1 MKASGIGGQAVI
13 EGIMMRNKEKYA
25 IAVRKPDKDIEVLVK
40 EGKMLTEKHKWLN
53 FPIIRGIFNFVD
65 SLVMGVSTISYSASF
80 YDDPEEQEDT
90 KADKI
95 GKSIFKDK
103 FESVLMAATV
113 VVSILLAIGL
123 FMLLPYYISRLLSSF
138 IASKFLLNFI
148 EGILRVIIFLIYIV
162 AISYSKDIKRTFMY
176 HGAEHKCINCIE
188 HGARLTVENVRHS
201 SRFHKRCGTSFLFLV
216 MFISVIFFIF
226 IRVDNTALQLVIRLL
241 LVPVVA
247 GVSYEIIR
255 WAGKNDNKAVN
266 VISKPGIWLQRLTT
280 KEPDDDMI
288 EVAIKAVEA
297 VFDVDAFL
305 KEYYADSDDPQADM
319 EAAEAEMALTTSFNI
334 DEENKSRVIRF
345 EKPEKEDEDE
355 EDAMFFNQE
364 NFNQRF
370 EDSDESESTI
380 HDNYYEDDDSDDENE
395 EAEYSEID
403 TDVLDEGDDEY
414 YEAPDESGKPDEY
427 GASDESE
434 ESDKYG
440 ESDEYG
446 ESNEYGNSDDDKS
459 DGQAGTYGE
468 ATDEATDEATAEDRV
483 EATAEDRAD
492 DTEQDTEQGNE
503 NDADDGFEFLDDDS
517 DILDDDIYAEDVPV
531 FKQRRTE

>member
-80 YDDPEEQEDT
+80 YDDTEEQEDT

-113 VVSILLAIGL
+113 LLSVLLAIGL

-138 IASKFLLNFI
+138 VASKFLLNFI
-148 EGILRVIIFLIYIV
+148 EGILRVLIFLLYV
-162 AISYSKDIKRTFMY
+162 VLISYSKDIKRTFMY

-226 IRVDNTALQLVIRLL
+226 IRVDNTVLQLVIRILL
-241 LVPVVA
+241 IPVVA

-255 WAGKNDNKAVN
+255 WAGKNDNGVVN
-266 VISKPGIWLQRLTT
+266 AISKPGIWLQRLTT

-305 KEYYADSDDPQADM
+305 EEYYAASEDPKADM

-334 DEENKSRVIRF
+334 DDENKSRVIKF
-345 EKPEKEDEDE
+345 EKAEKEDDE
-355 EDAMFFNQE
+355 EEDSLFFNQE
-364 NFNQRF
+364 SFNRRF
-370 EDSDESESTI
+370 EESDESESTV
-380 HDNYYEDDDSDDENE
+380 HDNVYDYDEENSKEYIGEYDDDSSDEYSEYSEDYEDVLEGAEDEYCDALDGSSEAEEYGVSDGDDVCDDSASDGNDACDDVVASDGNDACDDSVSDDSDD
-395 EAEYSEID
+395 SD
-403 TDVLDEGDDEY
+403 MLD
-414 YEAPDESGKPDEY
+414 
-427 GASDESE
+427 
-434 ESDKYG
+434 
-440 ESDEYG
+440 
-446 ESNEYGNSDDDKS
+446 
-459 DGQAGTYGE
+459 DG
-468 ATDEATDEATAEDRV
+468 
-483 EATAEDRAD
+483 
-492 DTEQDTEQGNE
+492 
-503 NDADDGFEFLDDDS
+503 DGFEFLDDDN
-517 DILDDDIYAEDVPV
+517 DILNDETYADDVPV